1 MKKSQLSDKQL
12 EEILGRM
19 PKIKDHRDPRDIYQ
33 NIAHRVEKRRMPTWV
48 IPSAALAAVLFLA
61 FILSPGLMGVN
72 HSADK
77 SIERNSASDA
87 KSSMEMD
94 TAIRDDAA
102 KKSGDEQE
110 STLMMDA
117 TDTEEQKA
125 KDFRALE
132 NTNMYSDLTAL
143 YHEEI
148 EGDNLQAFTYSI
160 PDDNLQ
166 VNIPVTVTVPINE
179 NKNWFDSY
187 TQTMDQLKEEEW
199 GLSEF
204 YPLDGTIT
212 YDEGSKAI
220 LMNLK
225 ENHIYRNGN
234 SSVLLL
240 EAFEENYKE
249 YGADWVKFN
258 TNNKSG
264 AELSNYG
271 ETHQW
276 KIAPY
281 QKGSRAYYLFN
292 PADAGK
298 SYIVPVKGKFNSI
311 SDAFAEMRNNI
322 ESHRLK
328 ASIPKDLELEGVE
341 SKDNP
346 KLLIVDIEN
355 IRFLNEDFL
364 PNLEA
369 ILLTAKD
376 FGYEAVKIENAGTEK
391 LGPFNLNEPI
401 QVPIAPN
408 KKNIE

>member
-33 NIAHRVEKRRMPTWV
+33 NIAHRVEKRRMPAWV

-77 SIERNSASDA
+77 SIDSNSASDA

-94 TAIRDDAA
+94 TATRDDAA
-102 KKSGDEQE
+102 KESGDEQE
-110 STLMMDA
+110 NTLMMDA
-117 TDTEEQKA
+117 TDKEQKA
-125 KDFRALE
+125 KDFRALDD
-132 NTNMYSDLTAL
+132 TNKYSDLTAL
-143 YHEEI
+143 YNEEI
-148 EGDNLQAFTYSI
+148 AGDNIQALTYSI
-160 PDDNLQ
+160 PDDNMQ
-166 VNIPVTVTVPINE
+166 VNIPVTVTVSANE
-179 NKNWFDSY
+179 NENWFDRY

-204 YPLDGTIT
+204 YPLDGTIS
-212 YDEGSKAI
+212 YDEESKAI
-220 LMNLK
+220 LMNL
-225 ENHIYRNGN
+225 EEDHIYRYGN

-240 EAFEENYKE
+240 EAMEENYKE

-258 TNNKSG
+258 TNSKSG
-264 AELSNYG
+264 ADLSNYG
-271 ETHQW
+271 ETHQL

-292 PADAGK
+292 PTGERK

-311 SDAFAEMRNNI
+311 SDAFAQMRNNI

-346 KLLIVDIEN
+346 KLLIVDIKN
-355 IRFLNEDFL
+355 IRLLNENFL

-376 FGYEAVKIENAGTEK
+376 FGYDAVKIENAGTEK

-401 QVPIAPN
+401 QVPVAPN